1 MATASFDRQPLSL
14 HFANAL
20 QGFGHGTMDLS
31 IVVPLVNERESL
43 PHLVAWLH
51 RVITGMNKAYEIILV
66 DDGSTDG
73 SWAEI
78 ERLSAENDRV
88 KGIRFGRN
96 YGKSP
101 ALNEGFRAAK
111 GDVVITMD
119 ADLQDDPDEVPELYR
134 MIKEDGFDL
143 VSGWKQKR
151 YDPLSKTIPTK
162 LFNWTT
168 RRVSGVQLHDFNC
181 GLKAY
186 RKEVVK
192 NIEVFGEMHRY
203 IPFIAKKE
211 GFRKIGEK
219 VVKHHARKYG
229 HTKFGFSR
237 FINGFLDLLTITYIF
252 RFGKKPMHFFGGLG
266 SFMVV
271 VGFLSTSWVIGE
283 KLWHSFVLHEPAPRV
298 AESGIFFVALT
309 AMVIGVQLFTAGFV
323 ADLVSRNGTDRNR
336 YRIRDRTGS

>member
-1 MATASFDRQPLSL
+1 
-14 HFANAL
+14 
-20 QGFGHGTMDLS
+20 MDIS

-43 PHLVAWLH
+43 PHLVEWLH
-51 RVITGMNKAYEIILV
+51 RVLVTMGVQYEIILV
-66 DDGSTDG
+66 DDGSSDG
-73 SWAEI
+73 SWEEI
-78 ERLSAENDRV
+78 QRLARDNGRV

-101 ALNEGFRAAK
+101 ALNEGFIAAQ
-111 GDVVITMD
+111 GEVVITMD

-134 MIKEDGFDL
+134 MITKDGYDV
-143 VSGWKQKR
+143 VSGWKKKR
-151 YDPLSKTIPTK
+151 YDPLTKTIPTK

-186 RKEVVK
+186 RKAVVK

-211 GFRKIGEK
+211 GFHRIGEK
-219 VVKHHARKYG
+219 VVKHHPRKFG
-229 HTKFGFSR
+229 HTKFGLSR
-237 FINGFLDLLTITYIF
+237 FINGFLDLLTITFIF

-266 SFMVV
+266 TIMFV
-271 VGFLSTSWVIGE
+271 VGFFSAAWVIGE
-283 KLWHSFVLHEPAPRV
+283 KLWHTFVMHEAAPRV
-298 AESGIFFVALT
+298 TSSGLFFVALT

-323 ADLVSRNGTDRNR
+323 ADLVSRNGADRNR
-336 YRIRDRTGS
+336 YRVSERLGL

>member
-1 MATASFDRQPLSL
+1 
-14 HFANAL
+14 
-20 QGFGHGTMDLS
+20 MDLS
-31 IVVPLVNERESL
+31 IVIPLVNERESL
-43 PHLVAWLH
+43 APLVEWLH
-51 RVITGMNKAYEIILV
+51 RVMGNMKAPDTVTGLAYEVILV

-73 SWAEI
+73 SWKEI
-78 ERLSAENDRV
+78 QRLSKEDGRV

-101 ALNEGFRAAK
+101 ALNEGFRAAEGK
-111 GDVVITMD
+111 VVITMD
-119 ADLQDDPDEVPELYR
+119 ADLQDDPDEIPELYR
-134 MIKEDGFDL
+134 MITMEGFDL
-143 VSGWKQKR
+143 VSGWKKKR
-151 YDPLSKTIPTK
+151 YDPITKTLPTK

-168 RRVSGVQLHDFNC
+168 RRISGVHLHDFNC

-186 RKEVVK
+186 KQDVVK

-219 VVKHHARKYG
+219 VVKHHPRKFG
-229 HTKFGFSR
+229 ATKFGFDR

-266 SFMVV
+266 SFMFV
-271 VGFLSTSWVIGE
+271 VGFFSATWVIGE
-283 KLWHSFVLHEPAPRV
+283 KLWFSFILHQPAPRV
-298 AESGIFFVALT
+298 AESGLFFVALT

-323 ADLVSRNGTDRNR
+323 ADLVSRNGTERNR
-336 YRIRDRTGS
+336 YRISDRTGF